1 MMMLNTI
8 LKDAKKQLSSALV
21 HKKHS
26 FRYFTLT
33 TLSFDGRP
41 HSRTV
46 VLRGFDPEK
55 FIFSIYTDSRSEK
68 IKELNNDSRA
78 EFLFYDRKQLLQ
90 LAVKVNLI
98 DIIPSEEKFYDLP
111 DSYKKDY
118 CVIQEPGTHIKG
130 PEEVDYDF
138 DKGYLIELNFKA
150 LQIEYLK
157 LKRPNHLRAK
167 FQINKN
173 WEGVFMTP

>member
-1 MMMLNTI
+1 MVSTKHQMMMLNTI
-8 LKDAKKQLSSALV
+8 LNDTKKQLSSAVV

-68 IKELNNDSRA
+68 IKELNNLNRILETLS
-78 EFLFYDRKQLLQ
+78 Y
-90 LAVKVNLI
+90 
-98 DIIPSEEKFYDLP
+98 EKIL
-111 DSYKKDY
+111 
-118 CVIQEPGTHIKG
+118 
-130 PEEVDYDF
+130 
-138 DKGYLIELNFKA
+138 DKGFVILKDKDNKIIKDLNIKKFSNLRNYFFVLFSLIPFIPL
-150 LQIEYLK
+150 IIYK
-157 LKRPNHLRAK
+157 LKENK
-167 FQINKN
+167 FQNK
-173 WEGVFMTP
+173 WF